1 MTFGV
6 DPLGRLGYA
15 AESLVL
21 NATEFDVAGND
32 PTILVKW
39 YASTNTY
46 WYKPPNK
53 LTYLNSGHSSASRIV
68 NWLSNVLT
76 LTKGKSI
83 EFKSLG
89 PNDTDQPIDCEMF
102 AWGSWSNWSDCA
114 DGQQIRTRTRAVKTP
129 AANGGTACPTDL
141 EQTESRACDS
151 STDDGADTDTDTDT
165 DIDPI
170 KSLEPEA
177 SPSLPSWAIPAGVGG
192 AVLILILALK

>member
-89 PNDTDQPIDCEMF
+89 PNDTDQPIDPGRIGRIALTVSRF
-102 AWGSWSNWSDCA
+102 APAPVPSRRRLPTVAPPAPPIWNRLNHVLA
-114 DGQQIRTRTRAVKTP
+114 ILRRTMAQI
-129 AANGGTACPTDL
+129 
-141 EQTESRACDS
+141 
-151 STDDGADTDTDTDT
+151 
-165 DIDPI
+165 PI
-170 KSLEPEA
+170 PIR
-177 SPSLPSWAIPAGVGG
+177 IP
-192 AVLILILALK
+192 ILIRSNHLNPKPPPPCPVGRFLPEWVEPSSSSSLH